1 MLFGSAVLLKT
12 DDFIAEKAVNHLNQR
27 YKVIGTGDDIY
38 FFERGNLSVGI
49 TADEELGLIII
60 YFPKTDSNNSGGV
73 MNFKDRLDQI
83 KMKSDLDNQL

>member
-49 TADEELGLIII
+49 TADEELGLIILTPI
-60 YFPKTDSNNSGGV
+60 IREG
-73 MNFKDRLDQI
+73 
-83 KMKSDLDNQL
+83 